1 MAIFVI
7 SLIVALVAGWLAYR
21 LGERK
26 GRNPRAWMAVSV
38 LLVVPLLLLVL
49 LPARCPP
56 GTLSS
61 SGPCA

>member
-7 SLIVALVAGWLAYR
+7 SLIAALAAGWLAYR
-21 LGERK
+21 LAEHK
-26 GRNPRAWMAVSV
+26 GRSPRAWMAASV

-56 GTLSS
+56 GALSG